1 MTTSRRQR
9 RVAEFVKEEMGEL
22 LARHVHDPRLQWVTI
37 TDAQV
42 TPDLAIARVYYS
54 IIGDADQLQQAQEG
68 LERAKGYLRR
78 ELAARLRLRVVPQLE
93 FHQDAALQQG
103 RRIDDLLDKIHRE
116 DAGDADS

>member
-22 LARHVHDPRLQWVTI
+22 LARHIHDPRLEWVTV
-37 TDAQV
+37 TDAQI
-42 TPDLAIARVYYS
+42 TPDLSVARVYYS
-54 IIGDADQLQQAQEG
+54 VVGDAEQVQQAQEG

-78 ELAARLRLRVVPQLE
+78 ELAARLKLRVVPQLE
-93 FHQDAALQQG
+93 FHYDEALQQG

-116 DAGDADS
+116 DAGDANP